1 MEAIP
6 ITLIIILVIAALV
19 FLGWA
24 LEYIEMELVWG
35 VTIAIGLIICLPI
48 LLIAH
53 FFFTISEVLG
63 KVVMGI
69 LVSGF
74 LITLILSF
82 GSNWFVNRAD
92 KRHEKFRK
100 ERIKVLEKKFPNQ
113 IDRLIKKHKTT
124 VRSAYRNTVTS
135 NSFGKKDYSRFIK
148 EFEEFIQDNSSVYKE
163 LVSLDAK
170 VSVKWDSEESIESI
184 EDIIGIHD
192 DETSFESS
200 MDPIEYERLCA
211 DLFKKAGWKAKA
223 TQASSD
229 QGVDVE
235 AERKGVKL
243 VAQCKRFSKQVGNKA
258 VQEVVAGLKYYEAD
272 LGVVI
277 APNGF
282 TKSAI
287 KLAEAN
293 DIKLIHHEEIKDL

>member
-1 MEAIP
+1 MEPIL
-6 ITLIIILVIAALV
+6 ITLIIVLVIASLVVIVWVADNIEWEAVWGALV
-19 FLGWA
+19 ICG
-24 LEYIEMELVWG
+24 LV
-35 VTIAIGLIICLPI
+35 ICLPI

-53 FFFTISEVLG
+53 FFFSITAAIGTTVISILLSTFLIFSIVTFISTRSEV
-63 KVVMGI
+63 
-69 LVSGF
+69 
-74 LITLILSF
+74 
-82 GSNWFVNRAD
+82 RAE

-100 ERIKVLEKKFPNQ
+100 ERIKVLEKKLPNQ
-113 IDRLIKKHKTT
+113 INRLIKKHKSTI
-124 VRSAYRNTVTS
+124 RSAYRNTVTS
-135 NSFGKKDYSRFIK
+135 NSFGKKDYSRFTK
-148 EFEEFIQDNSSVYKE
+148 ELIEFIKDNSSIYKE
-163 LVSLDAK
+163 MDSLD
-170 VSVKWDSEESIESI
+170 VSVSIKFESEESIQSI
-184 EDIIGIHD
+184 EDVIGVDD

-200 MDPIEYERLCA
+200 MDPIAYERLCA
-211 DLFKKAGWKAKA
+211 DLFKKAGWRAKA

-258 VQEVVAGLKYYEAD
+258 VQEVVAGLKYYEAEV
-272 LGVVI
+272 GVVI

-293 DIKLIHHEEIKDL
+293 DIKLIHHDEIKDL

>member
-1 MEAIP
+1 MEP
-6 ITLIIILVIAALV
+6 IIIVLIIVLVIASLV
-19 FLGWA
+19 FIVWVA
-24 LEYIEMELVWG
+24 DNIEWPVVW
-35 VTIAIGLIICLPI
+35 VSLFTVGLIICLPI
-48 LLIAH
+48 LLIAPDTPATGYTLSSILILT
-53 FFFTISEVLG
+53 FLISSIGSFISTRSEVR
-63 KVVMGI
+63 
-69 LVSGF
+69 SE
-74 LITLILSF
+74 
-82 GSNWFVNRAD
+82 
-92 KRHEKFRK
+92 KRHEKYRK
-100 ERIKVLEKKFPNQ
+100 ERIKVLEKKLPNQ

-148 EFEEFIQDNSSVYKE
+148 ELDEFIKDNSSVYKE
-163 LVSLDAK
+163 LVSLDAE
-170 VSVKWDSEESIESI
+170 VSINWDSEGYIQWI
-184 EDIIGIHD
+184 EDIIGVDD

-211 DLFKKAGWKAKA
+211 DLFNKAGWKAKA

-287 KLAEAN
+287 KLAKAN
-293 DIKLIHHEEIKDL
+293 DIKLIHHDEIKDL

>member
-1 MEAIP
+1 META
-6 ITLIIILVIAALV
+6 LIVALVISSLV
-19 FLGWA
+19 LIGFVISNIDWEEVKDQTMGCA
-24 LEYIEMELVWG
+24 VIS
-35 VTIAIGLIICLPI
+35 AII
-48 LLIAH
+48 LLIAY
-53 FFFTISEVLG
+53 FFFTVTPTLIAILISIIALW
-63 KVVMGI
+63 
-69 LVSGF
+69 F
-74 LITLILSF
+74 LISSSISF
-82 GSNWFVNRAD
+82 VE
-92 KRHEKFRK
+92 KRTEKRKEKFRK
-100 ERIKVLEKKFPNQ
+100 ERIKVLADKKLLDD
-113 IDRLIKKHKTT
+113 IDRLIKKHKST
-124 VRSAYRNTVTS
+124 VRSDYRNTVTS

-148 EFEEFIQDNSSVYKE
+148 ELEEFIQDNSSVYKE
-163 LVSLDAK
+163 LVSLGASF
-170 VSVKWDSEESIESI
+170 SVNWGDSESIESI

-211 DLFKKAGWKAKA
+211 DLFSKAGWKAKA

-293 DIKLIHHEEIKDL
+293 DIKLIHHDEIKDL